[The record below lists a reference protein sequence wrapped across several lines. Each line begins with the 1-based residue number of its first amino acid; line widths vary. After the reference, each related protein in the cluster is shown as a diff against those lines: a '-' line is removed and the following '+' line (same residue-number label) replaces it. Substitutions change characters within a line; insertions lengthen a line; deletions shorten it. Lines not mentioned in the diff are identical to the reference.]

1 MFGQRG
7 FMSGLL
13 TGAIGTI
20 ALLSLS
26 PVTRRYM
33 RPVIQAVLDQTM
45 DASQRLQRSVY
56 QIQEDVE
63 DFMAEA
69 RQNTGDSRVALDGGY
84 GQDDAG
90 HEGWS

>member
-1 MFGQRG
+1 MMFGQRG
-7 FMSGLL
+7 FMSGMLM
-13 TGAIGTI
+13 GAVGTI
-20 ALLSLS
+20 AILTLS

-45 DASQRLQRSVY
+45 NASQRLQRSVY

-69 RQNTGDSRVALDGGY
+69 RQGAEDGRVAMDGGY
-84 GQDDAG
+84 DSDDSG
-90 HEGWS
+90 HGGW